1 MKHIRLSNPVILLA
15 GVIIGLVISQL
26 FATPSMADHNNQK
39 VYEYDEE
46 SSAYIHCG
54 SYFAYGIKPK
64 MSYEQK
70 KRIAEEKNGNRN

>member
-1 MKHIRLSNPVILLA
+1 MEKYRFDDA
-15 GVIIGLVISQL
+15 Y
-26 FATPSMADHNNQK
+26 QK

-70 KRIAEEKNGNRN
+70 KRIAEEG